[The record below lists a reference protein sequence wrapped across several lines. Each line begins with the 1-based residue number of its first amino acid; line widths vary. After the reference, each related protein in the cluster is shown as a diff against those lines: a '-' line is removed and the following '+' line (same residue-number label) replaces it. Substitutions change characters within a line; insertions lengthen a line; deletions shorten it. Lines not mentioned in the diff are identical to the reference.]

1 MRSALVTISL
11 AVLTLLL
18 SLAALVSVQVQQA
31 SSASRQQLAS
41 ELFAT
46 VSQLQSV
53 VNTGEENW
61 SQSDELA
68 QLVAVADVQTKT
80 LSETPGFLSVMASA
94 SIETAVQEVD
104 ADWLTLREA
113 LVAAPVASTP
123 EELPK
128 PAIAEVTVTGNIDQL
143 ANDFSLIRTRVFEGI
158 QSAQLRSLA
167 DNTESNWS
175 RLLELP
181 DNDADIVNI
190 IDQQKTLAENLMR
203 LSGADTRPV
212 FIRLQH
218 QKPYFVLRGRCKR
231 T

>member
-113 LVAAPVASTP
+113 LVAAPC
-123 EELPK
+123 
-128 PAIAEVTVTGNIDQL
+128 
-143 ANDFSLIRTRVFEGI
+143 
-158 QSAQLRSLA
+158 
-167 DNTESNWS
+167 
-175 RLLELP
+175 LLYTSP
-181 DNDADIVNI
+181 SPRD
-190 IDQQKTLAENLMR
+190 
-203 LSGADTRPV
+203 S
-212 FIRLQH
+212 
-218 QKPYFVLRGRCKR
+218 
-231 T
+231 

>member
-18 SLAALVSVQVQQA
+18 SLAALVSIQFQQA
-31 SSASRQQLAS
+31 SSASRQQLTS

-53 VNTGEENW
+53 VNTGEDNW

-68 QLVAVADVQTKT
+68 QLVAVADVQTKS
-80 LSETPGFLSVMASA
+80 LSETPGLLSVMASG

-123 EELPK
+123 AELPK
-128 PAIAEVTVTGNIDQL
+128 PAVAEVTVTGNIDQL

-158 QSAQLRSLA
+158 QSVQLRSLT
-167 DNTESNWS
+167 DNIESNWN

-181 DNDADIVNI
+181 DNDADIVFC
-190 IDQQKTLAENLMR
+190 L
-203 LSGADTRPV
+203 TRAV
-212 FIRLQH
+212 
-218 QKPYFVLRGRCKR
+218 
-231 T
+231 